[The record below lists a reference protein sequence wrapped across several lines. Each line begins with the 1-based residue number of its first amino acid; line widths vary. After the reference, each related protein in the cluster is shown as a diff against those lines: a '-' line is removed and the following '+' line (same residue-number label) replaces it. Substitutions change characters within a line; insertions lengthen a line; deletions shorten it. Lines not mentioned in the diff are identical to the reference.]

1 LNCTKQK
8 NEIIAPS
15 FRLTFFSW
23 NSVKWG
29 MTNALHVH
37 LLDTPD
43 PVSLD
48 VLRAHL
54 DTRVIL
60 TTGPNLPPQRE
71 YHILVAGRPDRSHLT
86 ASPSLHTLIIPFA
99 GLPAITRTLML
110 EFPHIAVHNLHHNA
124 ALTAE
129 MALALLLSAAKFIIP
144 FDRALRSHD
153 WTPRYSPN
161 PSLLLEGKTALVL
174 GFGAIGKRVARACW
188 GMGMHVIIVRR
199 QLRQEPCDFPVE
211 IYPASTLTT
220 VLPRAHVLV
229 IALPATPET
238 EGLIGAT
245 ELALMPH
252 GSVLV
257 NIGRGPIVEQ
267 HALFDALKTGRL
279 AAAGL
284 DVWYNYP
291 TDAASRSHTS
301 PADLPF
307 HELSNVVMSPHRAG
321 HALETEEMR
330 MIALAQLINTIVRGE
345 PVPDRVDIEAGY

>member
-1 LNCTKQK
+1 M
-8 NEIIAPS
+8 P
-15 FRLTFFSW
+15 
-23 NSVKWG
+23 
-29 MTNALHVH
+29 NALHVH

-54 DTRVIL
+54 DARVIL
-60 TTGPNLPPQRE
+60 TTGPNLPPKPH

-86 ASPSLHTLIIPFA
+86 ASPTFHTLIIPFA

-110 EFPHIAVHNLHHNA
+110 EFPHIKVHNLHHNA

-161 PSLLLEGKTALVL
+161 PSLLLEGKTVLVL

-188 GMGMHVIIVRR
+188 GMGMRVLAIRRHVNKQVI
-199 QLRQEPCDFPVE
+199 EFPVQVH
-211 IYPASTLTT
+211 AAAALLDL
-220 VLPRAHVLV
+220 LPKAHVLV
-229 IALPATPET
+229 IALPATPAT
-238 EGLIGAT
+238 DDLIGSH

-257 NIGRGPIVEQ
+257 NIGRGPIVNQ
-267 HALFDALKTGRL
+267 QALFDALKTGQL

-291 TDAASRSHTS
+291 TDAANRSLTP

-307 HELSNVVMSPHRAG
+307 HELNNIVMSPHRAG
-321 HALETEEMR
+321 HAVETEELR
-330 MIALAQLINTIVRGE
+330 MIALAQLINTILRGE
-345 PVPDRVDIEAGY
+345 PVPDQVDIEAGY